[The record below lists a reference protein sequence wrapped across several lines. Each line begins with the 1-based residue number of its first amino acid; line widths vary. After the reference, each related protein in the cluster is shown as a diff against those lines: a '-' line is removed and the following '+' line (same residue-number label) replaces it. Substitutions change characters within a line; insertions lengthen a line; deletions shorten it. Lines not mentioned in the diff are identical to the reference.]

1 MSLPTEVRQIIES
14 ETSTFKNY
22 STDYIVKNYQLGDSD
37 MILRFKRDEVL
48 VLKKPENERF
58 LVEARSSS
66 LAAWMYEI
74 NKLYPGKLKDL
85 DLTIPVCF
93 SDTSNTP
100 LQEIPCLVFSKTSFS
115 NNILMPSLNN
125 MLDSPEIHV
134 VNAID
139 SPTHKKSPSV
149 CFAGSLTGN
158 TSNDIGN
165 NVRIQLLKELI
176 EWDENSMCLRL
187 VRPPKMEN
195 GEERFENTI
204 LEIAKM
210 MPNQGIENIKKY
222 VVNSEQK
229 LSIQEQLKFRY
240 QLCVDGHTC
249 AWARLPWQMQ
259 SNCVPIKIR
268 NKRHD
273 WKEWFYY
280 LLNPC
285 KHFLEVDIEDLS
297 IAYEYL
303 KNNPQAE
310 NDIVQA
316 GKDFVSK
323 YYSSDFAKEVLM
335 ETLILLNKK
344 QDNTYY
350 DRMAEND

>member
-1 MSLPTEVRQIIES
+1 MNLPAEVRGIIES

-22 STDYIVKNYQLGDSD
+22 TTQYILNNYELGPSD
-37 MILRFKRDEVL
+37 MILRFVGGEIQ
-48 VLKKPENERF
+48 VLKKTDSDRKLLE
-58 LVEARSSS
+58 VRSQL
-66 LAAWMYEI
+66 LALMMKDYD
-74 NKLYPGKLKDL
+74 NTHPGKLKDL
-85 DLTIPVCF
+85 DVVVPVCL
-93 SDTSNTP
+93 SDTSDNP

-115 NNILMPSLNN
+115 NNILMPSVNN
-125 MLDSPEIHV
+125 LAYDMELQTINGLDT
-134 VNAID
+134 
-139 SPTHKKSPSV
+139 PTHKKSKSL
-149 CFAGSLTGN
+149 CFVGSLTGN
-158 TSNDIGN
+158 TTTDIDN
-165 NVRIQLLKELI
+165 NVRIQLLEKLI
-176 EWDENSMCLRL
+176 EWPDSDRFMKLL
-187 VRPPKMEN
+187 RPPKMEN
-195 GEERFENTI
+195 GEERFEQII
-204 LEIAKM
+204 LEIARRL
-210 MPNQGIENIKKY
+210 PNQGIDNIKKY
-222 VVNSEQK
+222 VLNSEERV
-229 LSIQEQLKFRY
+229 SIEDQIAHRY

-268 NKRHD
+268 NRRHD

-323 YYSSDFAKEVLM
+323 YYSLDFAQEVLI

-344 QDNTYY
+344 QNNEFFKG
-350 DRMAEND
+350 DR

>member
-1 MSLPTEVRQIIES
+1 MSLPTEVRQILKD
-14 ETSTFKNY
+14 ETSSFKNY
-22 STDYIVKNYQLGDSD
+22 TTQYILENYELGPSD
-37 MILRFKRDEVL
+37 MILRFFGGEVQ
-48 VLKKPENERF
+48 VLKKTESDRRLLE
-58 LVEARSSS
+58 VRSQL
-66 LAAWMYEI
+66 LALMLKGYDE
-74 NKLYPGKLKDL
+74 KHPGKLKDL
-85 DLTIPVCF
+85 DVVIPVCL
-93 SDTSNTP
+93 SDTSDRP

-115 NNILMPSLNN
+115 NNILIPSVNN
-125 MLDSPEIHV
+125 LAYDIEIQT
-134 VNAID
+134 VNGLD
-139 SPTHKKSPSV
+139 SPTHKKEKSL
-149 CFAGSLTGN
+149 CFVGSLTGN
-158 TSNDIGN
+158 TSDDIEN
-165 NVRIQLLKELI
+165 NVRVQLLEKLI
-176 EWDENSMCLRL
+176 EWEDDHRFMKLI
-187 VRPPKMEN
+187 RPPKMEN
-195 GEERFENTI
+195 GQERFEQTI
-204 LEIAKM
+204 LDISKRL
-210 MPNQGIENIKKY
+210 PNQGIDNIKKY
-222 VVNSEQK
+222 VVNSEERVG
-229 LSIQEQLKFRY
+229 IADQLKHRY

-323 YYSSDFAKEVLM
+323 YYSLDFAQEVLI
-335 ETLILLNKK
+335 ETLILLNNK
-344 QDNTYY
+344 QN
-350 DRMAEND
+350 NDFFQGER

>member
-1 MSLPTEVRQIIES
+1 MKLPKEVRQIIKD
-14 ETSTFKNY
+14 ETSSFKNY
-22 STDYIVKNYQLGDSD
+22 TIEYILGNYNIGSSD
-37 MILRFKRDEVL
+37 MILRFKKDEVQIIKRTDSDREL
-48 VLKKPENERF
+48 LDI
-58 LVEARSSS
+58 RSRS
-66 LAAWMYEI
+66 LATWVHEKYHE
-74 NKLYPGKLKDL
+74 NPEKYKDL
-85 DLTIPVCF
+85 DVMLPVCL

-115 NNILMPSLNN
+115 NNILIPSVNN
-125 MLDSPEIHV
+125 LIESPEITL
-134 VNAID
+134 VNAFD
-139 SPTHKKSPSV
+139 SPTHKKRDAV
-149 CFAGSLTGN
+149 CFAGSLTG
-158 TSNDIGN
+158 TSEMED
-165 NVRIQLLKELI
+165 NVRLQLLKELI
-176 EWDENSMCLRL
+176 EWEDSSRFIQLI
-187 VRPPKMEN
+187 RPPKLN
-195 GEERFENTI
+195 GGKERFEDII
-204 LEIAKM
+204 LNIAKC

-222 VVNSEQK
+222 ILNSEAK
-229 LSIQEQLKFRY
+229 VSIAEQLGYRY

-323 YYSSDFAKEVLM
+323 YYSEDFAKEVLM

-344 QDNTYY
+344 QDNTYFE
-350 DRMAEND
+350 RISEND